1 MKQSDIRKGQIV
13 VITGNVPDE
22 GDIHGPKASDFRMR
36 HYHKEGTLCSV
47 GEMHLHFIH
56 AGHYRLIELVYNG
69 DLPKEQWVHYD
80 YFELSVNSLAVPVQT
95 KGTLPPI

>member
-1 MKQSDIRKGQIV
+1 MKQSDIQKGQIV

-47 GEMHLHFIH
+47 GEMHFHFIH

-69 DLPKEQWVHYD
+69 DFPKEQWVHYD

>member
-1 MKQSDIRKGQIV
+1 MKQSDIQKGQIV

-47 GEMHLHFIH
+47 GEIHLHFIH

-69 DLPKEQWVHYD
+69 DFPKEQWVHCD
-80 YFELSVNSLAVPVQT
+80 YFELSVNALAVPVQI

>member
-47 GEMHLHFIH
+47 DEMHFMR
-56 AGHYRLIELVYNG
+56 AGHYRLTELVCEEFR
-69 DLPKEQWVHYD
+69 LPKEQWVHCD

>member
-47 GEMHLHFIH
+47 DEMHFIH

-69 DLPKEQWVHYD
+69 DFPKEQWVHYD

>member
-36 HYHKEGTLCSV
+36 HYHKEGILCSV
-47 GEMHLHFIH
+47 GEMHLHFMH
-56 AGHYRLIELVYNG
+56 AGHYRLTELVYNG
-69 DLPKEQWVHYD
+69 DFPKEQWVHYD
-80 YFELSVNSLAVPVQT
+80 YFELSVNSLAVPVQI

>member
-13 VITGNVPDE
+13 VITGNVPKKA
-22 GDIHGPKASDFRMR
+22 DIHGMKASDFRMQ

-47 GEMHLHFIH
+47 DEMHFMHS
-56 AGHYRLIELVYNG
+56 GYYRLTELVYEKG
-69 DLPKEQWVHYD
+69 GFPKEQWVHCD

-95 KGTLPPI
+95 KDELPPI

>member
-13 VITGNVPDE
+13 VITGNVPE
-22 GDIHGPKASDFRMR
+22 KADILHGMKASDFRMH

-47 GEMHLHFIH
+47 DEMHFMH
-56 AGHYRLIELVYNG
+56 AGHYRLTELVYKG
-69 DLPKEQWVHYD
+69 DFPKEQWVHCD

-95 KGTLPPI
+95 KSTLPPI

>member
-1 MKQSDIRKGQIV
+1 MKQSDIQKGQIV

-22 GDIHGPKASDFRMR
+22 GNIHGPKASDFRMR
-36 HYHKEGTLCSV
+36 HYHKEGILCSV
-47 GEMHLHFIH
+47 GETHLHFID
-56 AGHYRLIELVYNG
+56 AGHYRLIELVYKG
-69 DLPKEQWVHYD
+69 DFPKEQWVHYD